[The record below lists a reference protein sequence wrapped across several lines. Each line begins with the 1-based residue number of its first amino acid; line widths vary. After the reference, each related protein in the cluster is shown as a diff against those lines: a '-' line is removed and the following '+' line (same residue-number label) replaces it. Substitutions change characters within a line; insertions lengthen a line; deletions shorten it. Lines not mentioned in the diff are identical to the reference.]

1 VVALVYTHTAYYAT
15 TLLKMYG
22 REAEI
27 GLARFSAYRQAQK
40 WALLSSSR
48 LVLGTASVWTWMMT
62 QSRLLRYGMILLCS
76 IVLVVLGGMWLLGG
90 KGAPV
95 VPPTT
100 ATPTLAPIAKA
111 TATPIPVRSST
122 SSVAMMHDTDTRT
135 GIENVDHV
143 IDLVLE
149 GDVDRL
155 RDVLAFTTV
164 GCTYEDGLGRPPKC
178 REEESEGTEVEV
190 LPFLGPEGHFLRRD
204 EAHEWSGIEVLGLY
218 AVYRV
223 SDDAYSTEHYPAG
236 QVAVIFVGAREEQSV
251 VLQVDNGRV
260 VRIDYVFGDSPESKL
275 EREAE
280 EAILPPHLRR
290 QTKPLGICDRFAA

>member
-1 VVALVYTHTAYYAT
+1 MAAASTILDFMDD
-15 TLLKMYG
+15 LLLFYLIYG
-22 REAEI
+22 
-27 GLARFSAYRQAQK
+27 G
-40 WALLSSSR
+40 ALLL
-48 LVLGTASVWTWMMT
+48 LVLATASVWTWMMT
-62 QSRLLRYGMILLCS
+62 QSRLLRYGAILLCL

-90 KGAPV
+90 ARVPV

-100 ATPTLAPIAKA
+100 PTPTLAPIVEA
-111 TATPIPVRSST
+111 TTTPIPVPSST
-122 SSVAMMHDTDTRT
+122 PSVAMIHDTDTRT
-135 GIENVDHV
+135 GIESIDHV
-143 IDLVLE
+143 IDVVLE

-155 RDVLAFTTV
+155 RDVLAFTAV
-164 GCTYEDGLGRPPKC
+164 GCTHEDGLGGPPKC

-204 EAHEWSGIEVLGLY
+204 EAHEWSGIEIVGLY

-223 SDDAYSTEHYPAG
+223 SEDAYSTDYYPAG
-236 QVAVIFVGAREEQSV
+236 QVGIIFVGAREQQSV

-280 EAILPPHLRR
+280 EVILPPPA
-290 QTKPLGICDRFAA
+290 KPD